1 MWMESQYRTKGDY
14 SCIECGHLMSDKNYA
29 ISRHLKKHG
38 MTLYEY
44 VNKNYKMV
52 FGEFS
57 TCGFCDRIAIP
68 SYEIN
73 HKYKE
78 FSIHYDGGFFCR
90 SIECKKNISLS
101 ILNSEY
107 NPKTF
112 EKIGSRADYL
122 CKLHKIDI
130 LEAKNLKYKEP
141 IKKFKGSLEEYQEK
155 YGEIDGEIRYKKR
168 IDGIKKNNPKNKFPC
183 TLENFIK
190 RYGTEIGSKK
200 YKERCERISY
210 TSSKEFF
217 IDKYGEEEGNKAWKN
232 KFKLVKVSKKSKII
246 SDILTKLKYSFET
259 EKEISGKFLDFYL
272 SDINVGI
279 EYFGDYWHLNPK
291 RYESSF
297 YNSQLKMRAFD
308 VWEKDRCRLN
318 VIKESVDSIIV
329 IWESSEVNETL
340 LEKTIKELKNKKTI
354 IYL

>member
-1 MWMESQYRTKGDY
+1 MFDHYASRGGAGENHQIQLFHYLKSTGLEEGHIVYICRDDYR
-14 SCIECGHLMSDKNYA
+14 LA
-29 ISRHLKKHG
+29 
-38 MTLYEY
+38 EY
-44 VNKNYKMV
+44 GV
-52 FGEFS
+52 FN
-57 TCGFCDRIAIP
+57 P
-68 SYEIN
+68 S
-73 HKYKE
+73 
-78 FSIHYDGGFFCR
+78 
-90 SIECKKNISLS
+90 
-101 ILNSEY
+101 
-107 NPKTF
+107 P
-112 EKIGSRADYL
+112 
-122 CKLHKIDI
+122 
-130 LEAKNLKYKEP
+130 LEA
-141 IKKFKGSLEEYQEK
+141 
-155 YGEIDGEIRYKKR
+155 RYKKR

-190 RYGTEIGSKK
+190 RYGMEIGSKK

-297 YNSQLKMRAFD
+297 YNSQLKMKAFD